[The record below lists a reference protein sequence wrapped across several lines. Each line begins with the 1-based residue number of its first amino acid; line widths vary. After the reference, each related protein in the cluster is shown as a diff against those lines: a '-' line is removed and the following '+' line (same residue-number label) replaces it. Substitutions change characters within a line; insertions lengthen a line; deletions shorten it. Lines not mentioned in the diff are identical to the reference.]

1 MCLLYITIR
10 TVLLM
15 LAMLCLCEYMI
26 YIYIYIIYF
35 NVHLYIFIH
44 YIYVQILHIYVIYIC
59 IYMYIYLFCCC
70 ILKEIF
76 LCRIFLYR
84 FRLLL
89 LQNPKAVAWR
99 CSIKILQNS
108 QKNICAGISFAI
120 KFQPGGAQ
128 LFQKRKLRL

>member
-1 MCLLYITIR
+1 
-10 TVLLM
+10 
-15 LAMLCLCEYMI
+15 
-26 YIYIYIIYF
+26 
-35 NVHLYIFIH
+35 
-44 YIYVQILHIYVIYIC
+44 
-59 IYMYIYLFCCC
+59 MYIYLFCCC

-108 QKNICAGISFAI
+108 QKNICAGKAVAWRCSIKILQNSQKNICAGISFAI

-128 LFQKRKLRL
+128 LF